1 MTAHYN
7 YVTIRKNK
15 SPLKWSREAKKG
27 CTETLI
33 YLFVYMKPFC
43 LFIDGRVF
51 IFAKLSFNQGPER
64 LERRMTAMNYQKK
77 TVVASV
83 AGLTLEGMD
92 IMFISFAMSMII
104 AHFHID
110 MATGG
115 LISSITNLG
124 MLVGGTI
131 FGILADK
138 FGRVK
143 VFTYTIILF
152 AIGTALTGLATN
164 IEQVYIFRFIAGLGA
179 GGEYG
184 IGMALVAEAWPK
196 NKQGRASSYVSVG
209 AQYGVI
215 LAALLSALILPNWGW
230 RGLFFV
236 GIIPV
241 IFAFMVRKNLD
252 ESPEWVAA
260 QKEKKL
266 VKKQGN
272 LKELFATRRT
282 AFTTVALAIMATVQ
296 IAGYNGLMIWL
307 PSMLQKSQGLSVSG
321 SALWTISTAVG
332 MIVGMLT
339 FGQFIDRFGMKRT
352 YGIFLIASA
361 VAVFLYSYASGSA
374 GVLIGGAIVGFFANG
389 MFAGYGALI
398 SHYYPVEVRS
408 TATNTIF
415 NFGRALGGLSPI
427 LVGFIL
433 QHANVTV
440 AMGYLAVL
448 YCVSFI
454 AMLSLKKGKA
464 EQTQE
469 RFVSTAKAV

>member
-1 MTAHYN
+1 M
-7 YVTIRKNK
+7 
-15 SPLKWSREAKKG
+15 
-27 CTETLI
+27 
-33 YLFVYMKPFC
+33 PFC
-43 LFIDGRVF
+43 PLDAKGILFCS
-51 IFAKLSFNQGPER
+51 KSFNLSPVR
-64 LERRMTAMNYQKK
+64 LERRTTRMDYRKK

-104 AHFHID
+104 AEFQID
-110 MATGG
+110 MAAGG

-124 MLVGGTI
+124 MLAGGVI

-138 FGRVK
+138 FGRVRI
-143 VFTYTIILF
+143 FTYTILLF
-152 AIGTALTGLATN
+152 AVGTALTGLAQN
-164 IEQVYIFRFIAGLGA
+164 IEQVYLFRFIAGLGA

-215 LAALLSALILPNWGW
+215 LAALLSAMILPAWGW

-236 GIIPV
+236 GLAPV
-241 IFAFMVRKNLD
+241 IFAFIVRKKLD
-252 ESPEWVAA
+252 ESPAWLET
-260 QKEKKL
+260 QK
-266 VKKQGN
+266 KKQSVQKQGK
-272 LKELFATRRT
+272 LKQLFATPRI

-307 PSMLQKSQGLSVSG
+307 PSMLQQSQGLSVSS
-321 SALWTISTAVG
+321 SALWTISTAAG
-332 MIVGMLT
+332 MIAGMLT
-339 FGQFIDRFGMKRT
+339 FGQFIDRFGMKRS
-352 YGIFLIASA
+352 YGIFLVASA
-361 VAVFLYSYASGSA
+361 VAVFLYSFASGST
-374 GVLIGGAIVGFFANG
+374 GLLIGGAIVGFFSNG

-398 SHYYPVEVRS
+398 SKYYSIEIRS

-427 LVGFIL
+427 LVGYIL

-440 AMGYLAVL
+440 AMTYLALL
-448 YCVSFI
+448 YCISFI
-454 AMLSLKKGKA
+454 AMVSLRKGKGIKDGVNTLT
-464 EQTQE
+464 E
-469 RFVSTAKAV
+469 AV

>member
-1 MTAHYN
+1 M
-7 YVTIRKNK
+7 
-15 SPLKWSREAKKG
+15 
-27 CTETLI
+27 
-33 YLFVYMKPFC
+33 PFC
-43 LFIDGRVF
+43 PLDERAFYF
-51 IFAKLSFNQGPER
+51 CQLSFNQSPVR
-64 LERRMTAMNYQKK
+64 LERRTTKMDYRKK

-104 AHFHID
+104 AEFHID
-110 MATGG
+110 MVAGG

-124 MLVGGTI
+124 MLAGGVI

-138 FGRVK
+138 FGRVRI
-143 VFTYTIILF
+143 FTYTILLF

-164 IEQVYIFRFIAGLGA
+164 IEQVYLYRFIAGLGA

-196 NKQGRASSYVSVG
+196 NKQGRASSYVSIG

-215 LAALLSALILPNWGW
+215 LAALLSAMILPSWGW
-230 RGLFFV
+230 RGLFFIGLV
-236 GIIPV
+236 PV
-241 IFAFMVRKNLD
+241 IFAFIVRKKLD
-252 ESPEWVAA
+252 ESPEWLAS
-260 QKEKKL
+260 QKKKKI
-266 VKKQGN
+266 VQKQGN
-272 LKELFATRRT
+272 LKQLFATPRVSV
-282 AFTTVALAIMATVQ
+282 TTIALAIMATVQ

-307 PSMLQKSQGLSVSG
+307 PSMLQQSQGLSVSN

-332 MIVGMLT
+332 MIAGMLT
-339 FGQFIDRFGMKRT
+339 FGQFIDRFGMKRSF
-352 YGIFLIASA
+352 GLFLFASA
-361 VAVFLYSYASGSA
+361 IAVFLYSYASGST
-374 GVLIGGAIVGFFANG
+374 GLLIGGAIVGFFSNG

-398 SHYYPVEVRS
+398 SNYYPVEIRS

-427 LVGFIL
+427 LVGYIL

-448 YCVSFI
+448 YGISFI
-454 AMLSLKKGKA
+454 AMASLKKRKDN
-464 EQTQE
+464 QDQNITLP
-469 RFVSTAKAV
+469 RAV